1 MVKSLKIPDPPIT
14 TNNQWLND
22 WLRWVVKTLQQDF
35 PYAQPYQFM
44 QSDVAASQSAVAL
57 DVLGLSGNT
66 EYTMELEGSVIGI
79 SIASNDARTA
89 GTLTVDVTVNGTATG
104 LQAILDGTNTT
115 YHYATQIPET
125 DTFSAGDRLGVD
137 ITTDGSWAP
146 DGTADIVVTVIVLK

>member
-1 MVKSLKIPDPPIT
+1 MVKSLKIPDPSIT
-14 TNNQWLND
+14 TNNQELND
-22 WLRWVVKTLQQDF
+22 WLRWVIKTLQQDF
-35 PYAQPYQFM
+35 PYMQPYQFM
-44 QSDVAASQSAVAL
+44 QSNVAASQSAVAL

-89 GTLTVDVTVNGTATG
+89 GILTADVTINGTATG
-104 LQAILDGTNTT
+104 LQAVLDGTNTT
-115 YHYATQIPET
+115 YHYVTQIPET

-146 DGTADIVVTVIVLK
+146 ETADIVVTVIVLK